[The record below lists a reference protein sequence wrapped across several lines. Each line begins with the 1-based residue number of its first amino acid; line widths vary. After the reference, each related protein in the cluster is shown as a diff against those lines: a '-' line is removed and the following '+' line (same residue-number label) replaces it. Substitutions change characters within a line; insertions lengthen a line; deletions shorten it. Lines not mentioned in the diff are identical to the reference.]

1 MNIQEAKEEIIRTL
15 KAYTAKDDRGQSR
28 IPEFRQRP
36 VFLIG
41 PPGIGKTAI
50 MEQAARECQVG
61 LISYTITHHTRQSAV
76 GLPKLVTKTY
86 GDQEYT
92 MTEYTMSEIIGAVY
106 EYQERTGYREGILFI
121 DEINCVSETLA
132 PTMLQFLQYKMFGN
146 HKVPKGWVIV
156 AAGNPKEYNQ
166 AVREL
171 DMAAMDRVRTLTVEA
186 DYGVWKGYALQQG
199 IHPAVLS
206 YLELHPEHFYQVT
219 LTREK
224 KEFVTARGWEDLSVL
239 LTEYERQGMPV
250 GRSFIEEFL
259 RVPKIAADFAAYY
272 QLNQTFLGA
281 YPVAGLL
288 TGTLS
293 GEETRALIERLSKAP
308 GDVRCIFLS
317 HLLSGAWGRMT
328 AYGSALRLWER
339 EREVLSQYFSYMKE
353 ESEEKS
359 PERFLERRFH
369 ALKVKKENDLL
380 TPWEAS
386 MEAQV
391 DEWLSKLL
399 TGPLRLPEP
408 EAGKALLEEERSRS
422 KALVQAQ
429 KEELLRFLNE
439 MTDFL
444 KNCFG
449 EEQELTDWLVG
460 IQKHGDASLIGFLCP
475 EMEPLLNRREQE
487 ARLRKSMKEMERLYE
502 AGDRK

>member
-1 MNIQEAKEEIIRTL
+1 
-15 KAYTAKDDRGQSR
+15 
-28 IPEFRQRP
+28 
-36 VFLIG
+36 
-41 PPGIGKTAI
+41 
-50 MEQAARECQVG
+50 
-61 LISYTITHHTRQSAV
+61 
-76 GLPKLVTKTY
+76 
-86 GDQEYT
+86 
-92 MTEYTMSEIIGAVY
+92 
-106 EYQERTGYREGILFI
+106 
-121 DEINCVSETLA
+121 
-132 PTMLQFLQYKMFGN
+132 
-146 HKVPKGWVIV
+146 
-156 AAGNPKEYNQ
+156 
-166 AVREL
+166 
-171 DMAAMDRVRTLTVEA
+171 
-186 DYGVWKGYALQQG
+186 
-199 IHPAVLS
+199 
-206 YLELHPEHFYQVT
+206 
-219 LTREK
+219 
-224 KEFVTARGWEDLSVL
+224 
-239 LTEYERQGMPV
+239 
-250 GRSFIEEFL
+250 
-259 RVPKIAADFAAYY
+259 
-272 QLNQTFLGA
+272 
-281 YPVAGLL
+281 
-288 TGTLS
+288 
-293 GEETRALIERLSKAP
+293 
-308 GDVRCIFLS
+308 
-317 HLLSGAWGRMT
+317 MT